1 MKPALIAVPA
11 AVFAA
16 SLGFLA
22 ASCGA
27 GDAQPAGPLPSVE
40 APQDGSASAPVE
52 TVEPTETET
61 GTQTETAPSTKSAPG
76 DTITYQVWFAQGESL
91 FVTYRTQNATRRV
104 GGAAVQALLEGPT
117 DFEQGYG
124 LTTAVPE
131 GTQFLGLTI
140 EDGVAHVDLTS
151 EYESGGGTLS
161 MSMRLA
167 QVVYTLTQFPTVK
180 GVVFS
185 LDGEPID
192 VLGGEGVVID
202 HPLTRKDYA
211 ELLPAILVTRPL
223 LGEKVGNPV
232 VVLGTANVFEANVT
246 VRILNS
252 RGKEIASNF
261 TTATCGTG
269 CRGSFR
275 VALGYEVDEEQEGTI
290 VVHDDDAA
298 GAGHPPHEVRIP
310 VTLTPSA

>member
-11 AVFAA
+11 AVLVA
-16 SLGFLA
+16 SLGFLF

-27 GDAQPAGPLPSVE
+27 NEAQPAGAIP
-40 APQDGSASAPVE
+40 SAPAAQSA
-52 TVEPTETET
+52 TAAEPS
-61 GTQTETAPSTKSAPG
+61 ETAETTEANTDTAPTTEPAPEG
-76 DTITYQVWFAQGESL
+76 RVTYQVWFAQGESL
-91 FVTYRTQNATRRV
+91 FVAYRTQEATPRV
-104 GGAAVQALLEGPT
+104 GGAAIQALLEGPS

-124 LTTAVPE
+124 LTTAVPD
-131 GTQFLGLTI
+131 GTKFLGLTI
-140 EDGVAHVDLTS
+140 ADGVAHVDLSS

-192 VLGGEGVVID
+192 VLGGEGIVID

-232 VVLGTANVFEANVT
+232 TIVGTANVFEANVS
-246 VRILNS
+246 VEVLDAS
-252 RGKEIASNF
+252 GKEIAKTF

-269 CRGSFR
+269 CRGFFR
-275 VALGYEVDEEQEGTI
+275 ISLAYDVVEEQEGTI

-298 GAGHPPHEVRIP
+298 GTGHPPHEV
-310 VTLTPSA
+310 